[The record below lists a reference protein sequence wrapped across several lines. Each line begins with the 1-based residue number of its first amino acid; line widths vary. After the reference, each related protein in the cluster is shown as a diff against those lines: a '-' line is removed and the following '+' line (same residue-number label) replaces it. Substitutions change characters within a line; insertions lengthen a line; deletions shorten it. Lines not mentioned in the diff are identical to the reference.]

1 MAEIVRLGSSED
13 RRDHI
18 DRSVQL
24 LAGGN
29 LVGLPTET
37 GYVLAASALLPA
49 AVQKLAALGH
59 PLVLL
64 CRTAEEAADYL
75 PQMSV
80 NGNKLL
86 RRAWPGP
93 LQLVLTPAV
102 ASSGLFQSLP
112 EQTRQLIGE
121 TSLRVRVSSCEVLT
135 EVARHLPCPLIV
147 SDECCHAPLANGSQL
162 VELCGDH
169 ASLVLDNGTARFP
182 DGVTVAELNGEEIS
196 VTHVGVIAPD
206 SVKRL
211 TADVFLFVCTGNTC
225 RSPMAEA
232 LFRFK
237 LAEKLKCDES
247 ELAQHGFYVASAGIS
262 AGYGMPASPEAAELL
277 RKRQIDLTLHSS
289 QPLTE
294 RLLNQADYIYT
305 LTKGHRRAILAER
318 PEMADKVRV
327 LAADGSDVPDPIGS
341 GIDEYERCQATIEAH
356 LDAILAGLPLPPAK

>member
-13 RRDHI
+13 RRDQI
-18 DRSVQL
+18 GRSVQL
-24 LAGGN
+24 LSEGK

-37 GYVLAASALLPA
+37 GYVLAASALQTA
-49 AVQKLAALGH
+49 AVQQLAEIAK

-75 PQMSV
+75 PHISR

-93 LQLVLTPAV
+93 LQLVLSPSV
-102 ASSGLFQSLP
+102 AASGLFQSLP
-112 EQTRQLIGE
+112 EPTRRLVGKDQF
-121 TSLRVRVSSCEVLT
+121 RVRVSSGEVLA
-135 EVARHLPCPLIV
+135 EVGRSLSGPLIV
-147 SDECCHAPLANGSQL
+147 TDESQQAPLTSGSQLAELFGNHAPLI
-162 VELCGDH
+162 
-169 ASLVLDNGTARFP
+169 LDSGAARFP
-182 DGVTVAELNGEEIS
+182 DGLTVTEIDGDALS
-196 VTHVGVIAPD
+196 VPHVGVIAPD

-232 LFRFK
+232 LFRYK
-237 LAEKLKCDES
+237 LSEKLKCDES
-247 ELAQHGFYVASAGIS
+247 ELAQHGYYVASAGIS

-277 RKRQIDLTLHSS
+277 RNRQIDLTLHSS

-294 RLLNQADYIYT
+294 RLLNQADFIYT
-305 LTKGHRRAILAER
+305 LTRGHRRAILAER
-318 PEMADKVRV
+318 PDMADKVQV

-341 GIDEYERCQATIEAH
+341 GIDEYERCQAAIESH
-356 LDAILAGLPLPPAK
+356 LDVILAGLPLPPTK